1 MTIAEEPVNTTVM
14 ERDRVIRR
22 KVMAKVTTENPLK
35 VEIKAVGAG
44 RFRINVWAETG
55 DKSEGSFFNEKR
67 IVESFY
73 HID

>member
-1 MTIAEEPVNTTVM
+1 MAVAEEPVNTTVV
-14 ERDRVIRR
+14 ERDKVIRR

-35 VEIKAVGAG
+35 VEIKAVGVG
-44 RFRINVWAETG
+44 RFRVNVWAETG
-55 DKSEGSFFNEKR
+55 KKSDGMFFNEKR